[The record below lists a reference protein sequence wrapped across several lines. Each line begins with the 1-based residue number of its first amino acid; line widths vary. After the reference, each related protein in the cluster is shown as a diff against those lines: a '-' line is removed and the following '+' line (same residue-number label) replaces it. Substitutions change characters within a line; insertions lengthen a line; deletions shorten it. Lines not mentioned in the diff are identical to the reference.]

1 MSQTINFGMNN
12 FQNVNNNINQI
23 NNANR
28 FTNLMINQYNQSNSM
43 MTPMTNYNHE
53 NPQLNQMN
61 TFNPNNPMTNQIT
74 NYNHENPQLN
84 QMNTFNPN
92 NQNLSQMNTFNQSN
106 TMLNTMTNYN
116 QGIPLLNQM
125 NAILNQMNTMLNQLN
140 NMKNQMNTILNN
152 MNTMLNQMNSY
163 DQSNQMLNMDIIL
176 MNQMMNKINEENKEM
191 NQILNQMNEINQER
205 SKEEMIQNINLHYL
219 NKNKMELINLIIEFY
234 KENGNE
240 YMNFDNPNQIKNM
253 IYFLSL
259 NYHKLDKSDNIE
271 DPLYY
276 IEEPKKMI
284 KFINSNYEEYKVKIP
299 ISITKYDLY
308 SIAQKYKCF
317 KNNNKHYTSDHSNI
331 LLMHNNL
338 ILNRDETSIE
348 FINENDIIIII
359 EPRNFPDDS
368 YYKSLQERTKKKENI
383 KFEFSGK
390 VINRIFPD
398 DIKIYEIYKSYNLE
412 FGLDIYTY
420 KLLFNGLPLNI
431 SDQRKGSFLFGNL
444 IVIFDH
450 NILKKKFIFGKMVMV
465 KIKYNKKR
473 EISESIGILNSIKNL
488 KDLILISLG
497 EKKIK
502 KLKIENNEIEEGDI
516 RSLYSLGIKND
527 FTCSIEYEE

>member
-1 MSQTINFGMNN
+1 
-12 FQNVNNNINQI
+12 
-23 NNANR
+23 
-28 FTNLMINQYNQSNSM
+28 MIFI
-43 MTPMTNYNHE
+43 
-53 NPQLNQMN
+53 QL
-61 TFNPNNPMTNQIT
+61 
-74 NYNHENPQLN
+74 L
-84 QMNTFNPN
+84 
-92 NQNLSQMNTFNQSN
+92 
-106 TMLNTMTNYN
+106 
-116 QGIPLLNQM
+116 
-125 NAILNQMNTMLNQLN
+125 
-140 NMKNQMNTILNN
+140 K
-152 MNTMLNQMNSY
+152 
-163 DQSNQMLNMDIIL
+163 IIKVL
-176 MNQMMNKINEENKEM
+176 KI
-191 NQILNQMNEINQER
+191 I
-205 SKEEMIQNINLHYL
+205 
-219 NKNKMELINLIIEFY
+219 
-234 KENGNE
+234 
-240 YMNFDNPNQIKNM
+240 
-253 IYFLSL
+253 
-259 NYHKLDKSDNIE
+259 
-271 DPLYY
+271 
-276 IEEPKKMI
+276 
-284 KFINSNYEEYKVKIP
+284 
-299 ISITKYDLY
+299 
-308 SIAQKYKCF
+308 
-317 KNNNKHYTSDHSNI
+317 
-331 LLMHNNL
+331 L

-368 YYKSLQERTKKKENI
+368 YYQSLQERTEKKENI

-398 DIKIYEIYKSYNLE
+398 DIKIYEIYKSINLE

-450 NILKKKFIFGKMVMV
+450 NILKKKFIFGKMVKV